1 MEKERKKKQDLIQKW
16 MDMSEAE
23 KDKERKLHREEE
35 ISLWSYKLDNYNWQ
49 LPEEK
54 IERMREGFNE
64 RMRNEHLS
72 DEKMAM
78 VMSKK
83 WSKEDSFA
91 ANFQRQLAKQR
102 GHDEHE
108 VNSAWI
114 CYECDSGY
122 RYPSGLLLQRH
133 YEVEHP
139 DIQTLPWDP
148 DMLIDK
154 SIP

>member
-1 MEKERKKKQDLIQKW
+1 MKGCENRARNFAFKVNLNLKSVQDFRLC
-16 MDMSEAE
+16 DHDEVE
-23 KDKERKLHREEE
+23 L
-35 ISLWSYKLDNYNWQ
+35 NWQ
-49 LPEEK
+49 LLEEK
-54 IERMREGFNE
+54 IEGMRKRLFEKI
-64 RMRNEHLS
+64 RKEHLS

-102 GHDEHE
+102 GHNEHE
-108 VNSAWI
+108 VSSAWI
-114 CYECDSGY
+114 CDECDSDY

-139 DIQTLPWDP
+139 EIETLPYDP
-148 DMLIDK
+148 
-154 SIP
+154 SWNYNT